1 MAEGCARGR
10 KEGARRGA
18 RALEEAKR
26 RGETRFGFDDGL
38 SAGGMERR
46 GDACWHR
53 RREAETA
60 RAEQEDRSNR
70 FLPPV

>member
-1 MAEGCARGR
+1 MGI
-10 KEGARRGA
+10 RGA

-38 SAGGMERR
+38 SGGGMERR

-53 RREAETA
+53 RREAAVA
-60 RAEQEDRSNR
+60 RAEQEMEAMA
-70 FLPPV
+70 FL